1 MNLTIQILTSLCCK
15 NEWIVPIYIY
25 HKMKRSQKWIYIYIY
40 ILYKLFKYQHDHVA
54 LQLKQIDMFQSIEQ
68 LLLWMLSL
76 RATRC
81 V

>member
-1 MNLTIQILTSLCCK
+1 M
-15 NEWIVPIYIY
+15 
-25 HKMKRSQKWIYIYIY
+25 SQDEKISEMDIYIY